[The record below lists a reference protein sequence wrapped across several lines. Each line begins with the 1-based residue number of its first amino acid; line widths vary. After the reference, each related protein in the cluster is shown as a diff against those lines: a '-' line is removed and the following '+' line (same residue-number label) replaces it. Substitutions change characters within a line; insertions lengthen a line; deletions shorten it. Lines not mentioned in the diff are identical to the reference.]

1 MPALLRPL
9 KPPRNRVAEVAGRI
23 AEQIAAGRYTPGDR
37 LPTEQQMMEAMGVSR
52 TVIREAVAALRADGM
67 VVTRQGAGAFVAAAR
82 LPFRISAADV
92 DTVSDV
98 LDIMELR
105 TAVEMESSG
114 LAAERGSPSQL
125 RAVAR
130 SCDAIERAM
139 ARDEMAIEEDAAFH
153 RAIARASG
161 NPQFVRFLDYLG
173 SFIIPRY
180 SIRAEPDRV
189 SDQQAYMRGF
199 QAEHREIDRAIQAR
213 DPQRAR
219 QAMRTHLTNSQA
231 RYRALAQSAKM

>member
-1 MPALLRPL
+1 
-9 KPPRNRVAEVAGRI
+9 
-23 AEQIAAGRYTPGDR
+23 
-37 LPTEQQMMEAMGVSR
+37 
-52 TVIREAVAALRADGM
+52 
-67 VVTRQGAGAFVAAAR
+67 
-82 LPFRISAADV
+82 
-92 DTVSDV
+92 
-98 LDIMELR
+98 MELR

-189 SDQQAYMRGF
+189 SDQQAYMR
-199 QAEHREIDRAIQAR
+199 AIQAR